1 MKRKMILQSAA
12 LLLTASANVG
22 YAHSDTTDHSHS
34 TTEKHSEHQHT
45 AKDSHGDHHA
55 TASGPTI
62 KLSVNKLEDKGDKK
76 GDKKLVQIKLERIKD
91 DKAVSHENL
100 KEVHTQKVHLLI
112 IDDSLEDYSHIHP
125 KALKEPGLYEF
136 EWDAKKQANYRVWAD
151 LHPLDTDAQ
160 EYVIADLVTGKEAK
174 SEINRTIVLESTMD
188 GYTFKLSFDSESLV
202 IGKPAL
208 GKITITDKVRNPVK
222 DLEPVMGAFAH
233 IVGFF
238 DDKQTVV
245 HIHPMGEEPSKPT
258 DRGGPELQ
266 FHIVAE
272 KAGFIKLFA
281 QVSIKG
287 KELFVPFGIV
297 VK

>member
-1 MKRKMILQSAA
+1 M
-12 LLLTASANVG
+12 
-22 YAHSDTTDHSHS
+22 
-34 TTEKHSEHQHT
+34 
-45 AKDSHGDHHA
+45 
-55 TASGPTI
+55 
-62 KLSVNKLEDKGDKK
+62 
-76 GDKKLVQIKLERIKD
+76 
-91 DKAVSHENL
+91 
-100 KEVHTQKVHLLI
+100 
-112 IDDSLEDYSHIHP
+112 
-125 KALKEPGLYEF
+125 
-136 EWDAKKQANYRVWAD
+136 
-151 LHPLDTDAQ
+151 HPLDTDAQ

-208 GKITITDKVRNPVK
+208 GKITITDKVGNPVK

>member
-45 AKDSHGDHHA
+45 AKDNHGDHHA
-55 TASGPTI
+55 ATSGPTI
-62 KLSVNKLEDKGDKK
+62 KLSVNKLEAK

-151 LHPLDTDAQ
+151 LHPLDTDTQ
-160 EYVIADLVTGKEAK
+160 EYVIADLVTEKEVK

-202 IGKPAL
+202 IGNPAL
-208 GKITITDKVRNPVK
+208 GKITITDKDGNPVK

-238 DDKQTVV
+238 DDNQTVV

>member
-1 MKRKMILQSAA
+1 MKKKIIWQSVA
-12 LLLTASANVG
+12 LLLTVSTNVG
-22 YAHSDTTDHSHS
+22 YAHTDKTEHSHS

-55 TASGPTI
+55 AASEPTI
-62 KLSVNKLEDKGDKK
+62 KLSVSKMENK

-112 IDDSLEDYSHIHP
+112 VDDSLEDYSHIHP

-136 EWDAKKQANYRVWAD
+136 EWDAKKQANYRIWAD

-160 EYVIADLVTGKEAK
+160 EYVIADLVAGKDTK
-174 SEINRTIVLESTMD
+174 SEINKTVVLESTMD
-188 GYTFKLSFDSESLV
+188 GYTFKLSFDSENLV
-202 IGKPAL
+202 IGKPSL
-208 GKITITDKVRNPVK
+208 GKITITDKDGNPVK

-238 DDKQTVV
+238 DDRQTVV

-281 QVSIKG
+281 QVNIKG